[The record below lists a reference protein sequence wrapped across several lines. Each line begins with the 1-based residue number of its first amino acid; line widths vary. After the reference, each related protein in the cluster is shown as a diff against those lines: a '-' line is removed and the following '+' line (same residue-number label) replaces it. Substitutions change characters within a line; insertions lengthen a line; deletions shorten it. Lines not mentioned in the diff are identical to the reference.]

1 MRLAGLTPGAG
12 PGHYGP
18 TIEQVCVG
26 AAMTEM
32 LGVRQVR
39 KTKVY
44 HEIVDQIRELIAA
57 GRIKPGDRLPPE
69 RELAELFKA
78 SRNSVRDAIRVLEQM
93 GLIESRQGDGTYV
106 RSVSAEDLAEP
117 LALMLLQSRTQMR
130 ELWEVRRVLEPALAE
145 FAAARITDEELEELD
160 AILEAQGR
168 KVEAGYIALEED
180 TAFHNGIAQA
190 ARNTVMLRALD
201 TLVDLLR
208 QSRERSL
215 QQHDRPAY
223 SLAGHRRILGALH
236 RRDPDAARSEM
247 LRHLADIEERVFSPT
262 EDC

>member
-1 MRLAGLTPGAG
+1 
-12 PGHYGP
+12 
-18 TIEQVCVG
+18 
-26 AAMTEM
+26 MTEM

-106 RSVSAEDLAEP
+106 RSVSAEELAEP

-145 FAAARITDEELEELD
+145 FAASRITDEELEELES
-160 AILEAQGR
+160 ILEAQRR
-168 KVEAGYIALEED
+168 KVEGGFIPLEED
-180 TAFHNGIAQA
+180 TAFHYGIAEA
-190 ARNTVMLRALD
+190 ARNTVMLRTFD

-215 QQHDRPAY
+215 QQRDRPAH
-223 SLAGHRRILGALH
+223 SLAGHRRILAALR
-236 RRDPDAARSEM
+236 RRDPEGARAEM
-247 LRHLADIEERVFSPT
+247 LRHLTDIEERVFSIITT
-262 EDC
+262 EDG

>member
-1 MRLAGLTPGAG
+1 
-12 PGHYGP
+12 
-18 TIEQVCVG
+18 
-26 AAMTEM
+26 MTDL

-93 GLIESRQGDGTYV
+93 ALIESRQGDGTYV
-106 RSVSAEDLAEP
+106 RSVSAEELAEP

-130 ELWEVRRVLEPALAE
+130 ELWEVRRVIEPATAE
-145 FAAARITDEELEELD
+145 FAASRATDEELDELGS
-160 AILEAQGR
+160 ILEAQGR
-168 KVEAGYIALEED
+168 KVQAGATALEED
-180 TAFHNGIAQA
+180 QAFHYAIAEA
-190 ARNTVMLRALD
+190 ARNTVMLRTLD

-208 QSRERSL
+208 QSRERSP
-215 QQHDRPAY
+215 QRRDRPAS
-223 SLAGHRRILGALH
+223 SLAGHRRILAALR
-236 RRDPDAARSEM
+236 RRDPEGARTEM
-247 LRHLADIEERVFSPT
+247 LRHLQDIEERVFST
-262 EDC
+262 EDD

>member
-1 MRLAGLTPGAG
+1 
-12 PGHYGP
+12 
-18 TIEQVCVG
+18 
-26 AAMTEM
+26 MTDV

-44 HEIVDQIRELIAA
+44 HEIVDQIRGLIAA

-106 RSVSAEDLAEP
+106 RSVSAEELAEP

-145 FAAARITDEELEELD
+145 FAAERITEEELD
-160 AILEAQGR
+160 ELEAILEAQRR
-168 KVEAGYIALEED
+168 KVETGFLALEED
-180 TAFHNGIAQA
+180 TAFHYGIAEA
-190 ARNTVMLRALD
+190 ARNTVMLRAVD

-223 SLAGHRRILGALH
+223 SLAGHRRILAALR
-236 RRDPDAARSEM
+236 RRDPEGARAEM
-247 LRHLADIEERVFSPT
+247 LRHLGDMEERVFAT
-262 EDC
+262 TAER

>member
-1 MRLAGLTPGAG
+1 VA
-12 PGHYGP
+12 
-18 TIEQVCVG
+18 EV
-26 AAMTEM
+26 

-39 KTKVY
+39 KTRVY

-106 RSVSAEDLAEP
+106 RSVGADELAEP

-130 ELWEVRRVLEPALAE
+130 ELWEVRRVLEPAMAE
-145 FAAARITDEELEELD
+145 YAASRITDEELDELET
-160 AILEAQGR
+160 ILDSQR
-168 KVEAGYIALEED
+168 RRVEAGFTALEED
-180 TAFHNGIAQA
+180 TAFHYGIAEA
-190 ARNTVMLRALD
+190 ARNTVMLRTLD

-215 QQHDRPAY
+215 QQRDRPAY
-223 SLAGHRRILGALH
+223 SLAGHVRILAALR
-236 RRDPDAARSEM
+236 RRDPEGARDEM
-247 LRHLADIEERVFSPT
+247 LRHLRDIEERVFST
-262 EDC
+262 EDG

>member
-1 MRLAGLTPGAG
+1 VTD
-12 PGHYGP
+12 
-18 TIEQVCVG
+18 I
-26 AAMTEM
+26 

-44 HEIVDQIRELIAA
+44 HEIVDQIQELISA

-145 FAAARITDEELEELD
+145 FAASRITDEELDELET
-160 AILEAQGR
+160 ILEAQRR
-168 KVEAGYIALEED
+168 KVEAGSIALEED
-180 TAFHNGIAQA
+180 TAFHYAIAEA
-190 ARNTVMLRALD
+190 ARNTVILRTLD

-223 SLAGHRRILGALH
+223 SLAGHKRILAALR
-236 RRDPDAARSEM
+236 RRDPEDARAEM
-247 LRHLADIEERVFSPT
+247 LRHLREVEERVFST
-262 EDC
+262 EAE

>member
-1 MRLAGLTPGAG
+1 VTD
-12 PGHYGP
+12 
-18 TIEQVCVG
+18 I
-26 AAMTEM
+26 

-44 HEIVDQIRELIAA
+44 HEIVAQIRELIAA

-106 RSVSAEDLAEP
+106 RSVSADELAEP

-145 FAAARITDEELEELD
+145 FAASRITDDELDELET
-160 AILEAQGR
+160 ILEAQRR
-168 KVEAGYIALEED
+168 KVEGGFTALEED
-180 TAFHNGIAQA
+180 IGFHYRIAEA

-223 SLAGHRRILGALH
+223 SLAGHKRILAALR
-236 RRDPDAARSEM
+236 RRDPEASRAAM
-247 LRHLADIEERVFSPT
+247 VRHLTEVEERVFST
-262 EDC
+262 EG

>member
-1 MRLAGLTPGAG
+1 
-12 PGHYGP
+12 
-18 TIEQVCVG
+18 
-26 AAMTEM
+26 M

-57 GRIKPGDRLPPE
+57 GRINPGDRLPPE

-106 RSVSAEDLAEP
+106 RSVSADDLAEP

-130 ELWEVRRVLEPALAE
+130 ELWEVRRVLEPAIAT
-145 FAAARITDEELEELD
+145 FAASRILDEELDELE
-160 AILEAQGR
+160 AILEAQRR
-168 KVEAGYIALEED
+168 KVEAGSTALEED
-180 TAFHNGIAQA
+180 TAFHYAIAEA
-190 ARNTVMLRALD
+190 ARNTVMLRTLD

-208 QSRERSL
+208 QSRERTL

-223 SLAGHRRILGALH
+223 SLAGHRRILAALR
-236 RRDPDAARSEM
+236 RRDPEEARAEM
-247 LRHLADIEERVFSPT
+247 LRHLVDIEERVFST
-262 EDC
+262 EGG

>member
-1 MRLAGLTPGAG
+1 
-12 PGHYGP
+12 
-18 TIEQVCVG
+18 
-26 AAMTEM
+26 M

-39 KTKVY
+39 KAKVY

-78 SRNSVRDAIRVLEQM
+78 SRNSVRDAIRALEQM

-106 RSVSAEDLAEP
+106 RSVSAEELAEP

-145 FAAARITDEELEELD
+145 FAAARITDDELDELETVLQ
-160 AILEAQGR
+160 AQQR
-168 KVEAGYIALEED
+168 KVEAGLIPLEED
-180 TAFHNGIAQA
+180 TAFHYGIAQA
-190 ARNTVMLRALD
+190 ARNTVMLRTLD

-215 QQHDRPAY
+215 QQHDRPSH
-223 SLAGHRRILGALH
+223 SLAGHRRILAALR
-236 RRDPDAARSEM
+236 RRDPGEARAET
-247 LRHLADIEERVFSPT
+247 LRHLRDMEARVFSSP
-262 EDC
+262 DGG

>member
-1 MRLAGLTPGAG
+1 VTD
-12 PGHYGP
+12 
-18 TIEQVCVG
+18 
-26 AAMTEM
+26 M

-39 KTKVY
+39 KTRIY
-44 HEIVDQIRELIAA
+44 HEIVDQIRGLITA

-106 RSVSAEDLAEP
+106 RSVSVEELTEP
-117 LALMLLQSRTQMR
+117 LALLLLQSRTQMR

-145 FAAARITDEELEELD
+145 FAAARITDEELAELD
-160 AILEAQGR
+160 AILEQQRR
-168 KVEAGYIALEED
+168 KVEAGFIALEED
-180 TAFHNGIAQA
+180 TAFHNGIAEA

-223 SLAGHRRILGALH
+223 SLAGHRRILAALR
-236 RRDPDAARSEM
+236 RRDPEGARAEM
-247 LRHLADIEERVFSPT
+247 LRHLHDIEERVFAST
-262 EDC
+262 AEDDG

>member
-1 MRLAGLTPGAG
+1 
-12 PGHYGP
+12 
-18 TIEQVCVG
+18 
-26 AAMTEM
+26 M

-44 HEIVDQIRELIAA
+44 HEIVDQIQELIAA

-106 RSVSAEDLAEP
+106 RSVSAEELAEP

-130 ELWEVRRVLEPALAE
+130 ELWEVRRVLEPALAG
-145 FAAARITDEELEELD
+145 FAAARITDEELDELD
-160 AILEAQGR
+160 MVLETQRR
-168 KVEAGYIALEED
+168 KVEAGFIPLEED
-180 TAFHNGIAQA
+180 TAFHNGIAEA

-223 SLAGHRRILGALH
+223 SLAGHRRILAALH
-236 RRDPDAARSEM
+236 RRDPEGARSEM
-247 LRHLADIEERVFSPT
+247 LRHLHDIEERVFSAA
-262 EDC
+262 EDG

>member
-1 MRLAGLTPGAG
+1 MTGSLA
-12 PGHYGP
+12 
-18 TIEQVCVG
+18 
-26 AAMTEM
+26 
-32 LGVRQVR
+32 VRQVR

-44 HEIVDQIRELIAA
+44 HEIVDQIKDLITE

-106 RSVSAEDLAEP
+106 RTLSPEELAEP
-117 LALMLLQSRTQMR
+117 LALCLLQSRTQMR

-145 FAAARITDEELEELD
+145 SAAARITEEELD
-160 AILEAQGR
+160 ELESVLDSQR
-168 KVEAGYIALEED
+168 QKVDAGFIGLEED
-180 TAFHNGIAQA
+180 AAFHQGIAEA
-190 ARNTVMLRALD
+190 ARNAVMLRVMG

-215 QQHDRPAY
+215 QQRNRPIY
-223 SLAGHRRILGALH
+223 SHAGHVRILAALR
-236 RRDPDAARSEM
+236 RRDPAAARAEM
-247 LRHLADIEERVFSPT
+247 LQHLREIEERVFVAD
-262 EDC
+262 EEA

>member
-1 MRLAGLTPGAG
+1 VTDA
-12 PGHYGP
+12 
-18 TIEQVCVG
+18 
-26 AAMTEM
+26 

-44 HEIVDQIRELIAA
+44 HEIVDQIRELITA

-145 FAAARITDEELEELD
+145 FAASRITDEELDELET
-160 AILEAQGR
+160 ILEAQRR
-168 KVEAGYIALEED
+168 KVEAGFIPLEED
-180 TAFHNGIAQA
+180 TAFHYGIAEA
-190 ARNTVMLRALD
+190 ARNTVMLRTLD

-208 QSRERSL
+208 QSRERSM

-223 SLAGHRRILGALH
+223 SLVGHRRILTAL
-236 RRDPDAARSEM
+236 RSRDPEGARVEM
-247 LRHLADIEERVFSPT
+247 LRHLSDIEERVFSSA
-262 EDC
+262 EDG

>member
-1 MRLAGLTPGAG
+1 
-12 PGHYGP
+12 
-18 TIEQVCVG
+18 
-26 AAMTEM
+26 MTDI

-130 ELWEVRRVLEPALAE
+130 EPHTRAMVMPRSRPK
-145 FAAARITDEELEELD
+145 TDC
-160 AILEAQGR
+160 G
-168 KVEAGYIALEED
+168 
-180 TAFHNGIAQA
+180 NW
-190 ARNTVMLRALD
+190 
-201 TLVDLLR
+201 
-208 QSRERSL
+208 
-215 QQHDRPAY
+215 
-223 SLAGHRRILGALH
+223 
-236 RRDPDAARSEM
+236 
-247 LRHLADIEERVFSPT
+247 
-262 EDC
+262 

>member
-1 MRLAGLTPGAG
+1 VAE
-12 PGHYGP
+12 
-18 TIEQVCVG
+18 I
-26 AAMTEM
+26 

-44 HEIVDQIRELIAA
+44 HEIVEQIRELISA

-130 ELWEVRRVLEPALAE
+130 ELWEVRRVLEPAIAE
-145 FAAARITDEELEELD
+145 FAASRITDEELGELE
-160 AILEAQGR
+160 AILEAQR
-168 KVEAGYIALEED
+168 RRVESGFPALEED
-180 TAFHNGIAQA
+180 TAFHYAIAEA
-190 ARNTVMLRALD
+190 ARNTVMLRTLD

-215 QQHDRPAY
+215 QPHDRPAH
-223 SLAGHRRILGALH
+223 SLAGHVRILAALR
-236 RRDPDAARSEM
+236 RRDPEGARSATLE
-247 LRHLADIEERVFSPT
+247 HLVDIEERVFST
-262 EDC
+262 EDG

>member
-1 MRLAGLTPGAG
+1 LAGARPVTD
-12 PGHYGP
+12 
-18 TIEQVCVG
+18 I
-26 AAMTEM
+26 

-44 HEIVDQIRELIAA
+44 HEIVDQIQELISA

-145 FAAARITDEELEELD
+145 FAASRITDEELDELET
-160 AILEAQGR
+160 ILEAQRR
-168 KVEAGYIALEED
+168 KVEAGSIALEED
-180 TAFHNGIAQA
+180 TAFHYAIAEA
-190 ARNTVMLRALD
+190 ARNTVILRTLD

-215 QQHDRPAY
+215 QQRDRPAY
-223 SLAGHRRILGALH
+223 SLAGHKRILAALR
-236 RRDPDAARSEM
+236 RRDPEGARAEM
-247 LRHLADIEERVFSPT
+247 LRHLREVEERVFST
-262 EDC
+262 EAE

>member
-1 MRLAGLTPGAG
+1 VTD
-12 PGHYGP
+12 
-18 TIEQVCVG
+18 
-26 AAMTEM
+26 M

-39 KTKVY
+39 KTRIY
-44 HEIVDQIRELIAA
+44 HEIVDQIRGLIAA

-78 SRNSVRDAIRVLEQM
+78 SRNSVRYAIRVLEQM

-106 RSVSAEDLAEP
+106 RSVSVEQLTEP
-117 LALMLLQSRTQMR
+117 LALLLLQSRTQMR

-145 FAAARITDEELEELD
+145 FAAARITDEELAELD
-160 AILEAQGR
+160 AILEQQRR
-168 KVEAGYIALEED
+168 KVEAGFIALEED
-180 TAFHNGIAQA
+180 TAFHNGIAEA

-223 SLAGHRRILGALH
+223 SLAGHRRILAALR
-236 RRDPDAARSEM
+236 RRDPEGARAEM
-247 LRHLADIEERVFSPT
+247 LRHLRDIEERVFDST
-262 EDC
+262 AEDDG

>member
-1 MRLAGLTPGAG
+1 
-12 PGHYGP
+12 
-18 TIEQVCVG
+18 
-26 AAMTEM
+26 M

-44 HEIVDQIRELIAA
+44 HEIVDQIRELIVA

-106 RSVSAEDLAEP
+106 RSVSAEELAEP

-130 ELWEVRRVLEPALAE
+130 ELWEVRRVLEPALAG
-145 FAAARITDEELEELD
+145 FAAARITDEELDELD
-160 AILEAQGR
+160 TVLEAQRR
-168 KVEAGYIALEED
+168 KVEAGFIPLEED
-180 TAFHNGIAQA
+180 TAFHYGIAEA

-223 SLAGHRRILGALH
+223 SLAGHRRILAAL
-236 RRDPDAARSEM
+236 RSRDPDAARAEM
-247 LRHLADIEERVFSPT
+247 LRHLRDIEERVFSTT
-262 EDC
+262 EDG

>member
-1 MRLAGLTPGAG
+1 MS
-12 PGHYGP
+12 
-18 TIEQVCVG
+18 EV
-26 AAMTEM
+26 

-44 HEIVDQIRELIAA
+44 HEIVDQIQELIAA

-106 RSVSAEDLAEP
+106 RSVTAEELAEP
-117 LALMLLQSRTQMR
+117 LALLLLQSRTQMR

-145 FAAARITDEELEELD
+145 FAAARITDEELGELD
-160 AILEAQGR
+160 AILEAQRR
-168 KVEAGYIALEED
+168 KVESGFIALEED
-180 TAFHNGIAQA
+180 TAFHAGIAEA

-223 SLAGHRRILGALH
+223 SLAGHRRILAALR
-236 RRDPDAARSEM
+236 RRDPDGARAEM
-247 LRHLADIEERVFSPT
+247 LRHLRDIEERVFST
-262 EDC
+262 EDG